1 MSYFHE
7 LKFSAHA
14 TFCKLKDLEGQAEVY
29 FIAALQDI
37 MDPSGKPK
45 QARRRNVSGH
55 NLISPME
62 SGKFDASL
70 IREAKG
76 SQVSDATEFN
86 TNSELVRIFNPDREE
101 DELLYQ

>member
-1 MSYFHE
+1 
-7 LKFSAHA
+7 
-14 TFCKLKDLEGQAEVY
+14 
-29 FIAALQDI
+29 
-37 MDPSGKPK
+37 
-45 QARRRNVSGH
+45 
-55 NLISPME
+55 ME